1 MNADM
6 ASKSYSFRLP
16 PDLEAV
22 VEERRK
28 EGETSNQAL
37 QREVIAY
44 LSSGIEAPSNQN
56 ASLKEEVTEAV
67 REHTIGILQRIEVIE
82 GKLIA

>member
-1 MNADM
+1 M

-16 PDLEAV
+16 PSV
-22 VEERRK
+22 SQIVESRRR

-44 LSSGIEAPSNQN
+44 LSSGMNADIEDKTTLEKQVAE
-56 ASLKEEVTEAV
+56 LVE
-67 REHTIGILQRIEVIE
+67 LQVLPLQERIQTLE
-82 GKLIA
+82 GKLKA